1 MMKQRLT
8 AIVIFVIF
16 SVSVMAQEAMTV
28 IELLNEGRTEQEEQR
43 LVINQPPGIDILINR
58 HILNNASKN
67 GVDGWRIQIY
77 RGGHRTANEDANRI
91 RARFMGDF
99 PQLNSYLT
107 FDKPNWFKVK
117 VGDFRTRE
125 EAATVF
131 FDIQASYPDAY
142 LIRDIIAFKG
152 SAK

>member
-1 MMKQRLT
+1 MQLRLT
-8 AIVIFVIF
+8 AIAIFTLI
-16 SVSVMAQEAMTV
+16 SLSAMSQEAMMV
-28 IELLNEGRTEQEEQR
+28 IDLMNGGRTSEEKER
-43 LVINQPPGIDILINR
+43 LVINQPPGIDALVNR
-58 HILNNASKN
+58 HILNNASKR

-77 RGGHRTANEDANRI
+77 RGGHRTANDDANRV
-91 RARFMGDF
+91 RARFMGDY
-99 PQLNSYLT
+99 PELDTYLT

-131 FDIQASYPDAY
+131 FNIQASYPDAY
-142 LIRDIIAFKG
+142 LVRDVIAFKG

>member
-1 MMKQRLT
+1 MEKRLT
-8 AIVIFVIF
+8 AIAIFTLI
-16 SVSVMAQEAMTV
+16 SLSAMAQEAMMV
-28 IELLNEGRTEQEEQR
+28 LDLVNKGRTYEEKER
-43 LVINQPPGIDILINR
+43 LVINQPPGIDALINR
-58 HILNNASKN
+58 HILANHQKN

-77 RGGHRTANEDANRI
+77 RGGHRTANDDANKV
-91 RARFMGDF
+91 RARFMGNF
-99 PQLNSYLT
+99 PELNTYLV

-131 FDIQASYPDAY
+131 FKIQAKYPDAY

>member
-1 MMKQRLT
+1 MT
-8 AIVIFVIF
+8 AIAIFTLI
-16 SVSVMAQEAMTV
+16 SLSAMAQEAMMV
-28 IELLNEGRTEQEEQR
+28 LDLVNKGRTYEEKER
-43 LVINQPPGIDILINR
+43 LVINQPPGIDALINR
-58 HILNNASKN
+58 HILANHQKN

-77 RGGHRTANEDANRI
+77 RGGHRTANDDANKV
-91 RARFMGDF
+91 RARFMGNF
-99 PQLNSYLT
+99 PELNTYLV

-131 FDIQASYPDAY
+131 FKIQAKYPDAY

>member
-1 MMKQRLT
+1 ML
-8 AIVIFVIF
+8 
-16 SVSVMAQEAMTV
+16 SVSAMAQEAMTV
-28 IELLNEGRTEQEEQR
+28 IDLLNEGRTSQEEQR
-43 LVINQPPGIDILINR
+43 LVINQPPGIDALINR

-91 RARFMGDF
+91 RALFMGDF
-99 PQLNSYLT
+99 PQLDSYLT

-131 FDIQASYPDAY
+131 FDIQARYPDSY
-142 LIRDIIAFKG
+142 LIRDVIAFKG
-152 SAK
+152 SGK

>member
-1 MMKQRLT
+1 MKIRLT
-8 AIVIFVIF
+8 AIVILTML
-16 SVSVMAQEAMTV
+16 SVSAMAQEVMTV
-28 IELLNEGRTEQEEQR
+28 IDLLNEDRTSQEQQR
-43 LVINQPPGIDILINR
+43 LVINQPPEIDVLINR
-58 HILNNASKN
+58 HILNNATKN

-117 VGDFRTRE
+117 VGDFRTRQ
-125 EAATVF
+125 EAAAVF
-131 FDIQASYPDAY
+131 FDVQANYPDAY

>member
-1 MMKQRLT
+1 MKIRLT
-8 AIVIFVIF
+8 AIVILTML
-16 SVSVMAQEAMTV
+16 SVSIMAQEAMTV
-28 IELLNEGRTEQEEQR
+28 IDLLNEDRTSQEQQR
-43 LVINQPPGIDILINR
+43 LVINQPPEIDVLINR
-58 HILNNASKN
+58 HILNNATKN

-117 VGDFRTRE
+117 VGDFRTRQ
-125 EAATVF
+125 EAAAVF
-131 FDIQASYPDAY
+131 FDVQANYPDAY

>member
-8 AIVIFVIF
+8 AILILAML
-16 SVSVMAQEAMTV
+16 SVSAMAQEVMTV
-28 IELLNEGRTEQEEQR
+28 IDLLNEGRTSQEQQR
-43 LVINQPPGIDILINR
+43 LVINQPSEIDVLLNR
-58 HILNNASKN
+58 HILNNATKN

-99 PQLNSYLT
+99 PQLDSYLT

-117 VGDFRTRE
+117 VGDFRTRQ
-125 EAATVF
+125 EAAAVF

>member
-1 MMKQRLT
+1 MKQRLT
-8 AIVIFVIF
+8 AIVMFTML
-16 SVSVMAQEAMTV
+16 SVSALAQEAMPV
-28 IELLNEGRTEQEEQR
+28 IDLLNEGRTAQEKQR
-43 LVINQPPGIDILINR
+43 LVINQPPGIDLLINR

-67 GVDGWRIQIY
+67 GVDGWRVQIY
-77 RGGHRTANEDANRI
+77 RGGHRTANDDANRI

-125 EAATVF
+125 EAAMVF

-142 LIRDIIAFKG
+142 LIRDVIAFKG